1 MFNISNN
8 RQLLSLS
15 VFHPVRIRRALCT
28 LMSYFFYFSELSH
41 LYYAPFC
48 NPFQKGFSSDQPVL
62 CTTYY
67 PQHNA
72 PLSHL
77 FPTPYNTHITQNLS
91 SKEKGYHC
99 GQESPYCLNSQRTS
113 PILEHTFLKRVYGSV
128 QRRVSLL
135 NSMLKTGF
143 CILNKINFIFLLTFL
158 VYSLQ

>member
-15 VFHPVRIRRALCT
+15 IFHPVRIRRALCT
-28 LMSYFFYFSELSH
+28 LMSYFFYFSELSRP
-41 LYYAPFC
+41 YSAPFC
-48 NPFQKGFSSDQPVL
+48 NPFEKGFSSDQPVL

-72 PLSHL
+72 RLTHL
-77 FPTPYNTHITQNLS
+77 FPTPYNTHITQTLS
-91 SKEKGYHC
+91 SKEKGLHC
-99 GQESPYCLNSQRTS
+99 GQERPIVMNSCSTGR
-113 PILEHTFLKRVYGSV
+113 ILEHTFLKRVAKGV
-128 QRRVSLL
+128 QRRVCYL
-135 NSMLKTGF
+135 NSALKAGF